1 MGGFVLVFG
10 ATLHEV
16 TVMPAGEVFVPAR
29 ITKVQIIDPGEI
41 RLVEVTLPEVH
52 ELAGTLYQIRDGMR
66 PGNAFLARPMGA
78 RTAKLRRR
86 MYTRS
91 NTSLTAPYVLETII
105 NHTHEARADTSIWW
119 QTEEVNRLHRE
130 GGTIDI
136 RLNVSPDGLH
146 LEVFENSSQSTEKN
160 LRLEPD
166 DQWPTMRYVAVALGT
181 GITPFLAYLDYM
193 QALRFGRPV
202 HSPGC
207 RLTLIASVR
216 HYGQL
221 MEHERLLELERRFP
235 DNFRY
240 YPILTRQWPA
250 DWPYGK
256 GRIVQM
262 SEGCE
267 GSRHIDMTPLL
278 KVVPDVANSHLRMCG
293 NALCRDEIILGLQ
306 QHGIDVLSFRSEVW

>member
-1 MGGFVLVFG
+1 
-10 ATLHEV
+10 
-16 TVMPAGEVFVPAR
+16 MPAGEVFVPAR
-29 ITKVQIIDPGEI
+29 ITKVQTIDPGEI
-41 RLVEVTLPEVH
+41 RLIEVTLPDTLEM
-52 ELAGTLYQIRDGMR
+52 AGTRYQILDGMR

-78 RTAKLRRR
+78 RTAKPRRR

-91 NTSLTAPYVLETII
+91 NASLTAPHVLQTII
-105 NHTHEARADTSIWW
+105 NHTHEARADTSVWW
-119 QTEEVNRLHRE
+119 QTETVDRLYHE
-130 GGTIDI
+130 GGTIDV
-136 RLNVSPDGLH
+136 RLNINSDGRH
-146 LEVFENSSQSTEKN
+146 LEVFENSLQNGEKN
-160 LRLEPD
+160 LRLESD
-166 DQWPTMRYVAVALGT
+166 DQWPAMRYVAVALGT

-193 QALRFGRPV
+193 QVLGFGRSN

-216 HYGQL
+216 HEGQL

-240 YPILTRQWPA
+240 YPILTRQWPV

-256 GRIVQM
+256 GRIVRT

-278 KVVPDVANSHLRMCG
+278 EVVPDLADSHLRMCG

-306 QHGIDVLSFRSEVW
+306 QQGIEVQSFRSEVW

>member
-1 MGGFVLVFG
+1 
-10 ATLHEV
+10 
-16 TVMPAGEVFVPAR
+16 MPAGEMFVPAR
-29 ITKVQIIDPGEI
+29 ISKVQIIDPGEI
-41 RLVEVTLPEVH
+41 RLVEVTLPETH
-52 ELAGTLYQIRDGMR
+52 EESGTLYRILDGMC
-66 PGNAFLARPMGA
+66 PGNAFLARPIGA

-91 NTSLTAPYVLETII
+91 NTSLTAPLVLQTII

-119 QTEEVNRLHRE
+119 QTDEVERLHQQ

-136 RLNVSPDGLH
+136 RLNVSPDGPH
-146 LEVFENSSQSTEKN
+146 LEVFENSLRREEKN

-166 DQWPTMRYVAVALGT
+166 DEWPTMRYVAVALGT

-193 QALRFGRPV
+193 QALRFGRPDY
-202 HSPGC
+202 SPGC

-221 MEHERLLELERRFP
+221 MEHERLLQLERRFP

-240 YPILTRQWPA
+240 YPILTRQWPP

-256 GRIVQM
+256 GRIVRVD
-262 SEGCE
+262 EGCE
-267 GSRHIDMTPLL
+267 GSRHIDMTRLL
-278 KVVPDVANSHLRMCG
+278 EVVPDVADSHLRMCG

-306 QHGIDVLSFRSEVW
+306 QHGIKVLSFRSEVW

>member
-1 MGGFVLVFG
+1 
-10 ATLHEV
+10 
-16 TVMPAGEVFVPAR
+16 MPAGEVFVPAR
-29 ITKVQIIDPGEI
+29 ITKVQTIDVGEI
-41 RLVEVTLPEVH
+41 RLVELTLPEAY
-52 ELAGTLYQIRDGMR
+52 EMAGTLCPIRDGMR
-66 PGNAFLARPMGA
+66 AGNAFLARPMGA
-78 RTAKLRRR
+78 RTAKPRRR

-91 NTSLTAPYVLETII
+91 NASLTAPHVLQTII

-119 QTEEVNRLHRE
+119 QTEEVDRRHHE

-136 RLNVSPDGLH
+136 RLNMNPDGRH
-146 LEVFENSSQSTEKN
+146 LELFENSLQGEDKN

-166 DQWPTMRYVAVALGT
+166 DEWPTMRYVAVALGT
-181 GITPFLAYLDYM
+181 GITPFLAYLDHM
-193 QALRFGRPV
+193 QALGFGRPD

-216 HYGQL
+216 HHGQL

-256 GRIVQM
+256 GRIVRM

-267 GSRHIDMTPLL
+267 GSRHIDMTALL
-278 KVVPDVANSHLRMCG
+278 EIVPDVVDSHFRMCG
-293 NALCRDEIILGLQ
+293 NALCRDEIVLGFQ
-306 QHGIDVLSFRSEVW
+306 QHGIEALSFRSEVW

>member
-1 MGGFVLVFG
+1 
-10 ATLHEV
+10 
-16 TVMPAGEVFVPAR
+16 MPAGEVFVPAR
-29 ITKVQIIDPGEI
+29 ITKVQTIDPDEI
-41 RLVEVTLPEVH
+41 RLVEVTLPETH

-66 PGNAFLARPMGA
+66 PGNAFLARPVGA

-91 NTSLTAPYVLETII
+91 NASLTAPHVLETII

-119 QTEEVNRLHRE
+119 QTEEVDRLHYE

-136 RLNVSPDGLH
+136 RLNINPDGVH
-146 LEVFENSSQSTEKN
+146 LEVFENSLQDAEKN

-166 DQWPTMRYVAVALGT
+166 DRWPTMRYVAVALGT

-193 QALRFGRPV
+193 QALRFGRPD

-240 YPILTRQWPA
+240 YPILTRQWPT

-256 GRIVQM
+256 GRIVRM

-267 GSRHIDMTPLL
+267 GSRHIDLTRLL
-278 KVVPDVANSHLRMCG
+278 EIVPDVADSHLRMCG

-306 QHGIDVLSFRSEVW
+306 QHSIEVLSFRSEVW

>member
-1 MGGFVLVFG
+1 LVES
-10 ATLHEV
+10 LHEV
-16 TVMPAGEVFVPAR
+16 TAMPAGEVFVPAR
-29 ITKVQIIDPGEI
+29 ITKVRTIDPGEI
-41 RLVEVTLPEVH
+41 RLIEVTLPEAH
-52 ELAGTLYQIRDGMR
+52 EVAGTLYRIRDGMR
-66 PGNAFLARPMGA
+66 PGNAFLARPTGA
-78 RTAKLRRR
+78 RTAKPRRS

-91 NTSLTAPYVLETII
+91 NASRTAPRVLETII

-119 QTEEVNRLHRE
+119 QTEEVDRLHRE

-136 RLNVSPDGLH
+136 RLNSNPDGIH
-146 LEVFENSSQSTEKN
+146 LDVFENSLDGAEKN

-193 QALRFGRPV
+193 QALRFGRAD

-216 HYGQL
+216 HEGQL
-221 MEHERLLELERRFP
+221 MEHERLLEFERRFP

-256 GRIVQM
+256 GRIVRM

-267 GSRHIDMTPLL
+267 GSRHIDMTPFLE
-278 KVVPDVANSHLRMCG
+278 VVPDVADSHLRMCG
-293 NALCRDEIILGLQ
+293 NALCRDEIVLGLQ
-306 QHGIDVLSFRSEVW
+306 QHGIKVLSFRSEVW